1 MPLPEQFGTAVLPMC
16 SAFTHGAA
24 APIKAITRLATST
37 TLWSYSMYAGGN
49 TSYFRM
55 GDFAN
60 AALPRSVCS
69 NGDCN
74 PYTSIFTNTRPLAMS
89 ATTSLSGPI
98 VGTIVDALENVVSG
112 VPPSRQHAVDAPAAA
127 ARALARK
134 AAVRAAG
141 LSGALALPPGLLG
154 MLTVL
159 PDLVAIWRIQA
170 QLVSDIAGLY
180 GKDLQLT
187 RSHMVYCLFRHAAT
201 QFTRDV
207 VVRTGQRLVVR
218 QLSGGALK
226 SLLTSIGMTVTR
238 RVAGTAASP
247 WGPVIGA
254 AAAAAYAYYH

>member
-1 MPLPEQFGTAVLPMC
+1 
-16 SAFTHGAA
+16 
-24 APIKAITRLATST
+24 
-37 TLWSYSMYAGGN
+37 
-49 TSYFRM
+49 
-55 GDFAN
+55 
-60 AALPRSVCS
+60 
-69 NGDCN
+69 
-74 PYTSIFTNTRPLAMS
+74 MS

-98 VGTIVDALENVVSG
+98 VGTLVDALENVVSG
-112 VPPSRQHAVDAPAAA
+112 VPASRQQAVESPAAA
-127 ARALARK
+127 ARVIARK

-159 PDLVAIWRIQA
+159 PDLIAIWRIQA

-180 GKDLQLT
+180 GKQLQLT

-226 SLLTSIGMTVTR
+226 SVLTSIGMTVTQ
-238 RVAGTAASP
+238 RVAGTTASRWVP
-247 WGPVIGA
+247 IIGA
-254 AAAAAYAYYH
+254 AAVAGYAYYDTLQVAKTAIGLLETPAMVELE